1 MERTRGDGSV
11 KQTNKE
17 TIMTRYKTQAVA
29 TLAFAL
35 LTVPAFA
42 EGPEG
47 SNGTSQNG
55 LGLNAVTSNAVT
67 QNAIFANGTGLYALN
82 GVRIEGIVL
91 AKSIAPAGK
100 SIVDPNDRS
109 LPAVQKGGVEKSVV
123 DPNDRSRPAG
133 KKSTAEKSVVDP
145 ND

>member
-11 KQTNKE
+11 KQMNKE

-42 EGPEG
+42 DDWGG
-47 SNGTSQNG
+47 INGTSQNG
-55 LGLNAVTSNAVT
+55 MSFNSLTS
-67 QNAIFANGTGLYALN
+67 NAIFANGTGLYALN
-82 GVRIEGIVL
+82 GVRVEGIVL
-91 AKSIAPAGK
+91 AKSTGPAAR
-100 SIVDPNDRS
+100 SVVDPNDRS
-109 LPAVQKGGVEKSVV
+109 LPAVQKGGVEKSIV

-133 KKSTAEKSVVDP
+133 KKSTAGKSVIDP